1 MLSLKSFTFM
11 LNKNKKVL
19 LLLLGILLVTMA
31 IQFFMFREG
40 FESAI
45 ASSMSKALD
54 EMDDQSKDKIIQ
66 EIKDGIDSTTQIM
79 RNRVDEIMPC
89 LLRKSNCPNGLQYS
103 MFGGIKGV
111 PPPEVLPSDVPSSD
125 VPPETS
131 LPEPPINQQSMRV
144 NQPPTN
150 DDQTNPSP

>member
-45 ASSMSKALD
+45 ASSMGKALD

-89 LLRKSNCPNGLQYS
+89 LLKKSNCPNGLQYS
-103 MFGGIKGV
+103 MFGGVKGV
-111 PPPEVLPSDVPSSD
+111 EQSPKQES
-125 VPPETS
+125 S
-131 LPEPPINQQSMRV
+131 LPEQPEQPVNEQSMSENQFPIN
-144 NQPPTN
+144 NIETN
-150 DDQTNPSP
+150 TSPQ